1 MPTQSTILKQF
12 RVVFTALT
20 LLCALFLNY
29 QEVSTFAAAKPAP
42 TKNEQVN
49 KTEKKPDFTLK
60 QKISFEAVT
69 SFILLPAP
77 LAAVL
82 TDFNFTFIPAR
93 TVAVL
98 PVIAAGLPYISRLLG
113 TAIQPNA
120 P

>member
-1 MPTQSTILKQF
+1 MPQQNTILKQF
-12 RVVFTALT
+12 RVVFTAAT

-29 QEVSTFAAAKPAP
+29 QEVNLFAAAKPAKAK
-42 TKNEQVN
+42 TEQLT
-49 KTEKKPDFTLK
+49 KTEKKPDLTIK

-82 TDFNFTFIPAR
+82 PNFQFHFIPV
-93 TVAVL
+93 TTEAVL
-98 PVIAAGLPYISRLLG
+98 PVISAGLPYISRLLG
-113 TAIQPNA
+113 TALQPNA